1 MTELASSVAH
11 AFEIFSKS
19 YSFPLY
25 KKFKSFMV
33 RWTDDCYQ
41 SWLDLGKPGDY
52 L

>member
-11 AFEIFSKS
+11 A
-19 YSFPLY
+19 
-25 KKFKSFMV
+25 FKSFMV